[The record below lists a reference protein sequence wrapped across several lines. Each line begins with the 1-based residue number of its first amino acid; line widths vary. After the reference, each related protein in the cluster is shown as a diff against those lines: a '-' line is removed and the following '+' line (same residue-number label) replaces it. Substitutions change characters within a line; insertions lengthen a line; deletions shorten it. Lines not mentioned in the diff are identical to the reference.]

1 MWTWTIGGDAQAVSV
16 AVEAASAPPVPTP
29 GVLHGGSVGRIVV
42 LRALQPG
49 EESLHFVLACP
60 TKHSNPLASFT
71 VKVAVSAA
79 AVGLGLLV
87 TRNAEHFAIA
97 QCIRSARR
105 DGCFVVSVPASLST

>member
-1 MWTWTIGGDAQAVSV
+1 MPGWSSEAPSDLHLQAGEDFRFPLGGAGSAGYLWTWTIGGDAQAVSV

-49 EESLHFVLACP
+49 EASLHFVLARP

-71 VKVAVSAA
+71 VKVTVSAA
-79 AVGLGLLV
+79 GEQV
-87 TRNAEHFAIA
+87 
-97 QCIRSARR
+97 
-105 DGCFVVSVPASLST
+105 